1 MLIIGASSIALASE
15 DPIDEDAPIN
25 LLLEKLD
32 YGFTAVFTFE
42 MIVKVRRKK
51 MLKNLFIL
59 STSFLN

>member
-51 MLKNLFIL
+51 NA
-59 STSFLN
+59 

>member
-15 DPIDEDAPIN
+15 DPIDEDAPVN

-42 MIVKVRRKK
+42 MIVKVRKK
-51 MLKNLFIL
+51 LFKNNLIL
-59 STSFLN
+59 NEF

>member
-42 MIVKVRRKK
+42 MIVKVRNK
-51 MLKNLFIL
+51 LFKNNFVL
-59 STSFLN
+59 SKF